1 MTELNQ
7 EGPVA
12 RRPERRNP
20 MWSRRSCRL
29 RPRMTEAEALDF
41 SRESF
46 HGARDAA
53 AGGGLGDAFGFDERR
68 LARALVLFGPH
79 HGADDG
85 AEPVSDRPATGGHT
99 ATIEEFIALRDQVE
113 AAAAAILVSSGG
125 VVRVKDPDAVLRS
138 MAAFRVAGASMIGS
152 LLLMAHRMPG
162 FGLGDDEFIKG
173 LAVDL
178 GAGFA
183 CAERG
188 RRK

>member
-1 MTELNQ
+1 M
-7 EGPVA
+7 
-12 RRPERRNP
+12 
-20 MWSRRSCRL
+20 
-29 RPRMTEAEALDF
+29 
-41 SRESF
+41 
-46 HGARDAA
+46 
-53 AGGGLGDAFGFDERR
+53 
-68 LARALVLFGPH
+68 
-79 HGADDG
+79 
-85 AEPVSDRPATGGHT
+85 
-99 ATIEEFIALRDQVE
+99 IEEFIALRDQVE

-125 VVRVKDPDAVLRS
+125 VVRAKDPDAVLRS